1 MEPET
6 KQAYQEKVK
15 AQLNN
20 LNAQIDQM
28 KAKAAEANAD
38 AAIEYNK
45 MIDDL
50 TGKRNEAQVKLDEIG
65 RASEDAW
72 EDLKV
77 GFESAWNDLNVALKS
92 AMNKFQ

>member
-1 MEPET
+1 MDN
-6 KQAYQEKVK
+6 KQAYEEKVK
-15 AQLNN
+15 AQLDN
-20 LNAQIDQM
+20 LNAQVEQM

-50 TGKRNEAQVKLDEIG
+50 TGKRNEAQAKLDEIG
-65 RASEDAW
+65 KASEDAW

-77 GFESAWNDLNVALKS
+77 GFESAWNDLENAFKN

>member
-1 MEPET
+1 MDN
-6 KQAYQEKVK
+6 KQAYEEKVK
-15 AQLNN
+15 AQLDN
-20 LNAQIDQM
+20 LNAQVDQM

-50 TGKRNEAQVKLDEIG
+50 TGKRNEAQAKLDEIG
-65 RASEDAW
+65 KASEDAW

-77 GFESAWNDLNVALKS
+77 GFESAWNDLENAFKN

>member
-1 MEPET
+1 MET
-6 KQAYQEKVK
+6 KQAYEAKVK
-15 AQLNN
+15 AQLDR

-45 MIDDL
+45 MLEDL
-50 TGKRNEAQVKLDEIG
+50 SGKRNEAQAKLDEIG

-72 EDLKV
+72 EDLKI
-77 GFESAWNDLNVALKS
+77 GFESAWNDLNVAFKS
-92 AMNKFQ
+92 AMNKFE

>member
-1 MEPET
+1 MDS
-6 KQAYQEKVK
+6 KQAYESKVK
-15 AQLNN
+15 AQLDNF
-20 LNAQIDQM
+20 NAQIDQM

-50 TGKRNEAQVKLDEIG
+50 TNKRDTAQAKLDEIG
-65 RASEDAW
+65 KASEDAW

-77 GFESAWNDLNVALKS
+77 GFESAWNDLENAFKN
-92 AMNKFQ
+92 AMNKFG

>member
-1 MEPET
+1 MET
-6 KQAYQEKVK
+6 KQAYEAKVK
-15 AQLNN
+15 AQLDN

-45 MIDDL
+45 MIEDL
-50 TGKRNEAQVKLDEIG
+50 TSKRNTAQAQLDEIG
-65 RASEDAW
+65 KASEDAW

-77 GFESAWNDLNVALKS
+77 GFESAWNDLNVAFKS
-92 AMNKFQ
+92 AMDKFK

>member
-1 MEPET
+1 MET
-6 KQAYQEKVK
+6 KQAYEAKVK
-15 AQLNN
+15 AQLSQ
-20 LNAQIDQM
+20 LNAQIEQM

-45 MIDDL
+45 AIEDL
-50 TGKRNEAQVKLDEIG
+50 TSKRNEAQVKLDEIAK
-65 RASEDAW
+65 ASEDAW

-77 GFESAWNDLNVALKS
+77 GFESAWNDLNVAFKS